1 MLLSVMRILIFCEF
15 ARLHGAEQSLL
26 SVLGSV
32 SAAGF
37 ELQIAAPPA
46 GALATEIRRR
56 DMVLLPLEFPAGPA
70 HRQQTDRR
78 EVIRSVLRQSKPDL
92 VHTNSLSMSR
102 LTGPLV
108 AEMNVPS
115 LGHLRDILRLSRQA
129 ISDLNCH
136 TRLLAVS
143 TATRNWHVDQGLDAH
158 RTFVLHNGV
167 DIEAFAPRP
176 PAGRLHDELQLAPHV
191 PLVGTVGQIG
201 MRKGTDLFLQT
212 ACQIAGSIPSV
223 QFVVFGERT
232 SEKTEARQLE
242 HQLKVQAHQPPLA
255 NRCHFLGYRSC
266 MSQWLNEL
274 TLLKTKLS

>member
-78 EVIRSVLRQSKPDL
+78 EVIRSVLRQSQPDL

-108 AEMNVPS
+108 AEMDVPS

-129 ISDLNCH
+129 IADLNCH

-143 TATRNWHVDQGLDAH
+143 TATRN
-158 RTFVLHNGV
+158 
-167 DIEAFAPRP
+167 
-176 PAGRLHDELQLAPHV
+176 
-191 PLVGTVGQIG
+191 
-201 MRKGTDLFLQT
+201 
-212 ACQIAGSIPSV
+212 
-223 QFVVFGERT
+223 
-232 SEKTEARQLE
+232 
-242 HQLKVQAHQPPLA
+242 
-255 NRCHFLGYRSC
+255 
-266 MSQWLNEL
+266 
-274 TLLKTKLS
+274 